1 MGPYHKHTNKQIK
14 EKILN
19 VSRPISSAQT
29 IQSYTKLPYS
39 ELLDVTFQLINF
51 VAQVDNKS
59 FIKVSAKEK
68 ASYGKKDQGCIGF
81 TFDSQ

>member
-1 MGPYHKHTNKQIK
+1 MYLDLSLQHSLYKVIQKFHT
-14 EKILN
+14 
-19 VSRPISSAQT
+19 
-29 IQSYTKLPYS
+29 

-68 ASYGKKDQGCIGF
+68 GSCGKKDKGCIGF